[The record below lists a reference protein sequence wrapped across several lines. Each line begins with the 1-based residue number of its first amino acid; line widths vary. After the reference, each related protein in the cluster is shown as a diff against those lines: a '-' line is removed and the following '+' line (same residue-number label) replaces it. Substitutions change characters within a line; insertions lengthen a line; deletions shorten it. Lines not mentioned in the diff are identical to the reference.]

1 MTLVDAEGKLFGRWN
16 FVDAIVLVLLLAIGP
31 VGYAAYVLFRTPD
44 PRLVA
49 VEPAEVEQG
58 NNRRVTIRGNNLR
71 PYLRVSFDAHQGRS
85 FLFQDT
91 TRAEVDLNEMPPG
104 TYDVIL
110 YDLGQERHRLPKAL
124 TVRESVSLA
133 PAQDAIVVGRFVGL
147 TKELAAA
154 VTKTMPLPFPGEVL
168 DVAPARVSSPEV
180 YFGGSTI
187 GLPST
192 GTLEVPAIMKLSCFL
207 KATGGMPECGR
218 ADFTLRPRYILQIPA
233 NTGVGM
239 SFQIDE
245 VRGMSPPVELSV
257 RVNLTG
263 PPEAVALA
271 KAGDAQAASSANPF
285 SLTATI
291 ASIEPHTARQGMR
304 PATIR
309 MRAQQLP
316 NGWWDG
322 STFVR
327 VGGQFMFVS
336 KGYTL
341 TAVVRAIDDSPR

>member
-1 MTLVDAEGKLFGRWN
+1 MTLVDAEGRLFGRWN
-16 FVDAIVLVLLLAIGP
+16 FVDAIVVVLLLAIGP

-44 PRLVA
+44 PTLSA
-49 VEPAEVEQG
+49 IEPAEVVQG
-58 NNRRVTIRGNNLR
+58 SNQRVTVRGTNLR

-91 TRAEVDLNEMPPG
+91 TRAEIDLNEMPPG
-104 TYDVIL
+104 TYDVVL

-124 TVRESVSLA
+124 TVRERVSMT
-133 PAQDAIVVGRFVGL
+133 PAQDAIVVGRFIGL

-154 VTKTMPLPFPGEVL
+154 VTKAMPLPFPGEVL

-180 YFGGSTI
+180 FFGGSTI
-187 GLPST
+187 GLPTQGS
-192 GTLEVPAIMKLSCFL
+192 LEVPAIMKLSCFL

-218 ADFTLRPRYILQIPA
+218 ADFTLRPRYILQIA
-233 NTGVGM
+233 STTGVGM

-245 VRGMSPPVELSV
+245 VRGMSPPAELML
-257 RVNLTG
+257 RVKLTG

-271 KAGDAQAASSANPF
+271 KAGDSQAASSANPF

-291 ASIEPHTARQGMR
+291 ASIEPYRSGQESRTA
-304 PATIR
+304 AIR

-316 NGWWDG
+316 GGWWEG

-327 VGGQFMFVS
+327 VGGQFMFVAE
-336 KGYTL
+336 GYTL
-341 TAVVRAIDDSPR
+341 TAVVQAIDDPQR